1 MRFTQLISL
10 RVLSAGVLAVI
21 GILGWRAS
29 VDGEDQATEPAVPQA
44 IARPSGVPAKYAD
57 IYARLNRRV
66 TFSFD
71 KTPRE
76 EVFAFLEEKLGK
88 KLSTEGDRAPV
99 AHITM
104 HATQPITIKKA
115 LREIIGWNACH
126 IALGEN
132 EVRLITRQE
141 AKGKC
146 ILQAHDLRF
155 VSSYSTKLR
164 EQLIAEVQRE
174 ITPDAWGAEDGP
186 WITPGTSVFSI
197 DICHTPEVHA
207 QIAEALQKKYGNV
220 VPVSNLFRRRNP
232 EEQPTPQELKQ
243 KAETLRAK
251 FPFESLAPRLA
262 YEQGKASKPSVLS
275 AEAQERLDQRDKV
288 FDRSRASKAFAW
300 MNLRRASLVQLHSSE
315 VEKFVVR
322 EGFGLTRMPTPSPT
336 YLELPPLPQLALP
349 SGEIDPPHGEPI
361 ARVPQ
366 SAADAAAAA
375 SNLPTSNNLSE
386 LHVSSESIFLS
397 LDRLGFVRDRQSVAG
412 FGEHAFSRLPR
423 LADSDH
429 GPSEPQE
436 HWAVRRME
444 LVSLL
449 KHDKPQVYVSA
460 ELPRMDKIENTPV
473 RDLGEFET
481 GALAKLQAGEDVVT
495 RASLN
500 RIEMLGA
507 LRAAKSC
514 LECHSVE
521 RGQLLGAFSYSLVR
535 DPLVRVEDT
544 PVR

>member
-1 MRFTQLISL
+1 MRFTQSTSL
-10 RVLSAGVLAVI
+10 RILFASVLAVI
-21 GILGWRAS
+21 GIFGWRAS
-29 VDGEDQATEPAVPQA
+29 VDGEDQAIQPAAPQA

-76 EVFAFLEEKLGK
+76 EVFEFLEEKLGT
-88 KLSTEGDRAPV
+88 KLSTEGERSPV
-99 AHITM
+99 AHMTM
-104 HATQPITIKKA
+104 QSPRPITIKKA
-115 LREIIGWNACH
+115 LRSIIGWGACH

-132 EVRLITRQE
+132 EVRLITGEE
-141 AKGKC
+141 AKDKYV
-146 ILQAHDLRF
+146 LQAHDLRF

-164 EQLIAEVQRE
+164 EQLIAEVKRE
-174 ITPDAWGAEDGP
+174 ITPDAWGKEDGP
-186 WITPGTSVFSI
+186 WITPGTSVFTI
-197 DICHTPEVHA
+197 DVCHTPEVHR
-207 QIAEALQKKYGNV
+207 QITEAWQKTYGHA
-220 VPVSNLFRRRNP
+220 SYGRLEFRRFNSGDKPTP
-232 EEQPTPQELKQ
+232 EELKR
-243 KAETLRAK
+243 KAKSLRTK

-262 YEQGKASKPSVLS
+262 YEEGKAAKPSVLS
-275 AEAQERLDQRDKV
+275 SEAQERLNQRDKQ
-288 FDRSRASKAFAW
+288 FDQLRHSKGHAW
-300 MNLRRASLVQLHSSE
+300 RNLRRASLVQLHSSE
-315 VEKFVVR
+315 VEKFVAR
-322 EGFGLTRMPTPSPT
+322 EGFGLSRMPMPAPS
-336 YLELPPLPQLALP
+336 YLELPPVPQLALP
-349 SGEIDPPHGEPI
+349 SSEIDPPHGEPI

-375 SNLPTSNNLSE
+375 SNLPTSKKLSG
-386 LHVSSESIFLS
+386 LHVNSERIFLS
-397 LDRLGFVRDRQSVAG
+397 ADRMGFAKDRQSVAG
-412 FGEHAFSRLPR
+412 FGGHAFSRLPR

-429 GPSEPQE
+429 WPSEPQE

-449 KHDKPQVYVSA
+449 KHDKPQAYVSD
-460 ELPRMDKIENTPV
+460 ELPRMDKIDNTPV

-481 GALAKLQAGEDVVT
+481 GALAKLKAGEDVVT

-535 DPLVRVEDT
+535 DPLARVDDT
-544 PVR
+544 PVY

>member
-1 MRFTQLISL
+1 MRFTQSISL
-10 RVLSAGVLAVI
+10 WIFFASVLAVS

-29 VDGEDQATEPAVPQA
+29 VDGEDQAIQPAAPQA

-66 TFSFD
+66 TLSFD

-76 EVFAFLEEKLGK
+76 AVFEFLEKELGK
-88 KLSTEGDRAPV
+88 KLSTEGERSPV
-99 AHITM
+99 AHPTM
-104 HATQPITIKKA
+104 QFPQPITIKKA
-115 LREIIGWNACH
+115 LQEIIGWGGCH

-132 EVRLITRQE
+132 EVRLLTPEE
-141 AKGKC
+141 AKGKYV
-146 ILQAHDLRF
+146 LQAHDLRF

-164 EQLIAEVQRE
+164 EQLIAEVKRE
-174 ITPDAWGAEDGP
+174 ITPDAWGEEDGP

-197 DICHTPEVHA
+197 DVCHTPEVHA
-207 QIAEALQKKYGNV
+207 QITEAWQKKYG
-220 VPVSNLFRRRNP
+220 SASYGRISFRPSNP
-232 EEQPTPQELKQ
+232 EEKLTPEELKK
-243 KAETLRAK
+243 KAESLRAK

-262 YEQGKASKPSVLS
+262 HEEGKAARPSVLS
-275 AEAQERLDQRDKV
+275 AEAQERLDQRDKQ
-288 FDRSRASKAFAW
+288 FDQMRRGGRPW
-300 MNLRRASLVQLHSSE
+300 MNLRRASLVQLHGSE
-315 VEKFVVR
+315 VEKFVAR
-322 EGFGLTRMPTPSPT
+322 EGFGLERMPTPSPSF
-336 YLELPPLPQLALP
+336 LENPPVPQLALP
-349 SGEIDPPHGEPI
+349 SAEIDPPHGEPI
-361 ARVPQ
+361 ARVPY
-366 SAADAAAAA
+366 SAADAGAAAG
-375 SNLPTSNNLSE
+375 
-386 LHVSSESIFLS
+386 LHVNSESIFLAA
-397 LDRLGFVRDRQSVAG
+397 DRMGFAKDRQHVAG
-412 FGEHAFSRLPR
+412 FGGHAFSQHPR
-423 LADSDH
+423 LGDGD
-429 GPSEPQE
+429 GWPSEPQE

-460 ELPRMDKIENTPV
+460 ELPRMDKIDNTPL

-535 DPLVRVEDT
+535 DPLARVED
-544 PVR
+544 PRVH